1 MRQWGHR
8 AMRQLVL
15 LALLCAIALSSSASL
30 RAHEQFRFVGYIT
43 RWDPK
48 NQTMNIRSRE
58 TWDGKVG
65 EYDRFLYI
73 RPDTKITRMFKDV
86 PQSELKV
93 GLYVVVDAS
102 GDRIDNVDAT
112 EIEIKDLPAPAKKKK

>member
-1 MRQWGHR
+1 MFKLRL
-8 AMRQLVL
+8 AFVMLL
-15 LALLCAIALSSSASL
+15 LAIASGSAL

-48 NQTMNIRSRE
+48 NQTMNMRSRE

-65 EYDRFLYI
+65 DYDRFLYL
-73 RPDTKITRMFKDV
+73 RPDTKITRMFKEV

-112 EIEIKDLPAPAKKKK
+112 EIDIKDLPAPAKKK